1 MCCVHCFNVSIYFQI
16 VVFLILLE
24 RIDLFFILYA
34 RFLSGLSKNV
44 LPTVHFYRNEVNVKM
59 ANKKVHAIVEN
70 EIKNHP
76 IQEWVGQIRSFQNF
90 VQEKAFWVIWIVR
103 HCAEIEMA
111 APCNEIFLFSSYCK
125 INQMGVKMV
134 KGKSGFRM
142 LYGFRK

>member
-70 EIKNHP
+70 EIK
-76 IQEWVGQIRSFQNF
+76 
-90 VQEKAFWVIWIVR
+90 K
-103 HCAEIEMA
+103 
-111 APCNEIFLFSSYCK
+111 SSYSRVSRT
-125 INQMGVKMV
+125 NP
-134 KGKSGFRM
+134 
-142 LYGFRK
+142 